1 MAFSWDARSQGAS
14 STNVTK
20 SPEGSEF
27 RKRAWP
33 RQMRSLTKWMGTGH
47 GSRCPSANAMR
58 LWPLAAASAL
68 RAVVSNSAGPEA
80 STPFKSSVASTVS
93 RQASGT
99 SGSQRASKC
108 VSALVR
114 MGAPPRDY
122 YFIWRVGIDG
132 RLFDE
137 RAKHS
142 RKVVSRHLDG
152 ERERRQGA
160 VARPCL
166 DSEPRG
172 RAVRVDVPAHELDVL
187 PHDRPCRGVGVCVDR
202 FLEGIVL
209 HGLRRIAAIIAY

>member
-1 MAFSWDARSQGAS
+1 
-14 STNVTK
+14 
-20 SPEGSEF
+20 
-27 RKRAWP
+27 
-33 RQMRSLTKWMGTGH
+33 
-47 GSRCPSANAMR
+47 
-58 LWPLAAASAL
+58 
-68 RAVVSNSAGPEA
+68 
-80 STPFKSSVASTVS
+80 
-93 RQASGT
+93 
-99 SGSQRASKC
+99 
-108 VSALVR
+108 

-152 ERERRQGA
+152 ERERRQDA

-166 DSEPRG
+166 DSEPSG
-172 RAVRVDVPAHELDVL
+172 RAVRVEVHAHKLDVL
-187 PHDRPCRGVGVCVDR
+187 ARDRLRSGVWVCVDR